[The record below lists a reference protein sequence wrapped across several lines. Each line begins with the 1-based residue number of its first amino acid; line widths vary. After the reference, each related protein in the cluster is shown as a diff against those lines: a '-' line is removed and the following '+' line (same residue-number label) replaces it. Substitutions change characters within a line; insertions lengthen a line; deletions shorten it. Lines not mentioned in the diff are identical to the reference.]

1 MDEQTE
7 RLLEGVCCVLEME
20 FCEEDAEAL
29 RDLIASLHQRIADL
43 EAALKAR
50 NPFSV
55 PTEDGMIIRGYDEK
69 SLDGA

>member
-7 RLLEGVCCVLEME
+7 RLLEGVCCVLATEG
-20 FCEEDAEAL
+20 FEEDEAAL
-29 RDLIASLHQRIADL
+29 RDWIASLHQRIEAL